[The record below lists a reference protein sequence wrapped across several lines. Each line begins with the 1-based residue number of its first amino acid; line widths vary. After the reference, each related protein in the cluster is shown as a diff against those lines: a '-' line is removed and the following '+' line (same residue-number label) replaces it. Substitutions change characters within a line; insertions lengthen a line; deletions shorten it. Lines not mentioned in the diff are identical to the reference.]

1 MVKVVVKPFANFR
14 EIIEESELEVE
25 VGSGI
30 ISGLLNSLCESYDLR
45 DKIFDGDNIREYVN
59 VLVNGRSINF
69 LEGLKTELSDGDEV
83 AIFPP
88 VAGG

>member
-1 MVKVVVKPFANFR
+1 M
-14 EIIEESELEVE
+14 I
-25 VGSGI
+25 
-30 ISGLLNSLCESYDLR
+30 LR
-45 DKIFDGDNIREYVN
+45 KTKGDKIFDGDNIREYVN